1 MKLVNHQPTP
11 YPDVNEVI
19 AGLVHRVLDTLAEN
33 VAGVYLFG
41 SLTYGDYNLARSDID
56 LLVLVKQPLTPG
68 EVEQVRQLHAGVEAA
83 HPAWQGRV
91 EASYTPLAMLGSA
104 APPREPRPY
113 YSEGVLYEA
122 VYGNEWIINNY
133 LLQRHGV
140 PLAGPDFGTLAPPI
154 GIEDV
159 QKASIRDLFKEWVPK
174 IDDPAY
180 LSSSHYQSYLVL
192 NLCRILYTVMCAEAG
207 SKSASAAWV
216 KAAYPGWHDL
226 VQTAQGWE
234 YGAQMDR
241 QDDVIAFIRFA
252 VERVSEHPLYTEA

>member
-1 MKLVNHQPTP
+1 MVIADNQPTP

-19 AGLVHRVLDTLAEN
+19 AGLVHRILGTLGEN

-41 SLTYGDYNLARSDID
+41 SLTYGDYNPGRSDID
-56 LLVLVKQPLTPG
+56 LLVLVKQPLMPG
-68 EVEQVRQLHAGVEAA
+68 EVEQVRRLHNDVEAA
-83 HPAWQGRV
+83 HPAWAGRV
-91 EASYTPLAMLGSA
+91 EMSYTPAGWLGSA

-113 YSEGVLYEA
+113 YGEGVLYDA
-122 VYGNEWIINNY
+122 VYGNEWVINNY

-140 PLAGPDFGTLAPPI
+140 TLAGPDFGTLAPPI
-154 GIEDV
+154 SIEDV
-159 QKASIRDLFKEWVPK
+159 QKASIRDLFTEWVPK
-174 IDDPAY
+174 IDDTAY

-207 SKSASAAWV
+207 SKSTSAGWV
-216 KAAYPGWHDL
+216 KAAYPEWRGL
-226 VQTAQGWE
+226 VQTAESWA

-252 VERVSEHPLYTEA
+252 VDRVSEHPLYTEA